1 MRYHRSKGGTLR
13 HLDRLQRLSQGAD
26 LIELNENRISCLFLD
41 TAFKPLCIR
50 HEQVVA
56 NQLYAIAQALP
67 QELPTLPVV
76 LAQAI
81 LDGDDRI
88 LGDPLCVEVDHLAR
102 SERTALSSQHVF
114 TIIVK
119 LRGRRVH
126 TQENIH
132 ARFIARR
139 IYGRHDNLQCFAV
152 RTERWCETSLISNI
166 SIQLFPVQHLFQAL
180 VHFGSHA
187 QRVTK

>member
-1 MRYHRSKGGTLR
+1 MRYHRAKGGTLR
-13 HLDRLQRLSQGAD
+13 HLDRRQRLSQGAN
-26 LIELNENRISCLFLD
+26 LIELNENRVSCLFLD
-41 TAFKPLCIR
+41 TAFKPLRIR

-102 SERTALSSQHVF
+102 SQRTSLPTQYVF
-114 TIIVK
+114 TIIPK
-119 LRGRRVH
+119 LRSP
-126 TQENIH
+126 
-132 ARFIARR
+132 
-139 IYGRHDNLQCFAV
+139 
-152 RTERWCETSLISNI
+152 RT
-166 SIQLFPVQHLFQAL
+166 
-180 VHFGSHA
+180 
-187 QRVTK
+187 